1 MPDVADRRL
10 MAQTDGVC
18 VSIGRDFDTIDKDS
32 RFVTIADDSFQS
44 KGRTVSFDGVLT
56 LGKDKSWQQ
65 TERERQIAAIRAGV
79 KDVLSHREALMLS
92 ADEVKELMDFS
103 DSLDKAK
110 EIPAFPLIYELA
122 DQYYRDVM
130 Q

>member
-1 MPDVADRRL
+1 MPDVVDRRL

-44 KGRTVSFDGVLT
+44 KGRTVSFDGTLA
-56 LGKDKSWQQ
+56 LGKGDNWQQ

-79 KDVLSHREALMLS
+79 KEVLSHREALMLS
-92 ADEVKELMDFS
+92 ADDVRELTEFS

-110 EIPAFPLIYELA
+110 DIPAFPLIYELA
-122 DQYYRDVM
+122 EQYCRDVM